1 MEKNIVRLILFA
13 MVLVNAVTLS
23 ATNRALVVGIGNYN
37 TDRTGWSKI
46 HGDNDVD
53 LIVAGLINNGYS
65 RSNILTLKNSAAT
78 KTAIVSSLERLA
90 NVCKPGDM
98 VMFHFSGHGQP
109 ISDLNGDERTSS
121 TIGFDESIIPYDA
134 YRTPRY
140 KVNGRNYQGENHLI
154 DDQLNGLFDAI
165 KKKIGQKGCLFISID
180 ACFSQGM
187 EMDDDTLLSSE
198 ELAQIGPAR
207 GTSHKFRL
215 DRSNYLSTLPKPKD
229 FSQGGKLII
238 VSACKATERNFEY
251 KLDSNTIYGSLSY
264 YLSELL
270 KKDADFNRWEKCFKE
285 RKYLSSGIFVSVQHP
300 VVKSYK

>member
-1 MEKNIVRLILFA
+1 MA
-13 MVLVNAVTLS
+13 LVNALTLS
-23 ATNRALVVGIGNYN
+23 ATNRALVVGIGSYD
-37 TDRTGWSKI
+37 TERTGWSKI

-53 LIVAGLINNGYS
+53 LIVAGLIKNGYS
-65 RSNILTLKNSAAT
+65 RSNIMTLKNSAAT
-78 KTAIVSSLERLA
+78 KAAIVSSLKRLA

-109 ISDLNGDERTSS
+109 ISDLNGDEGISPTV
-121 TIGFDESIIPYDA
+121 GFDEAIIPYDA

-140 KVNGRNYQGENHLI
+140 KVNGRYYQGENHLI
-154 DDQLNGLFDAI
+154 DDQLNGLIDTI
-165 KKKIGQKGCLFISID
+165 KKKIGRKGCLFISVD
-180 ACFSQGM
+180 ACFSQGI
-187 EMDDDTLLSSE
+187 EMDDDTSLSSE

-215 DRSNYLSTLPKPKD
+215 DKSHYLSSLPKPKN

-251 KLDSNTIYGSLSY
+251 KLNSNKTYGSLSY
-264 YLSELL
+264 YLSVLL
-270 KKDADFNRWEKCFKE
+270 KEDADFNRWEKCFREK
-285 RKYLSSGIFVSVQHP
+285 KYLSTRIFVSIQHP